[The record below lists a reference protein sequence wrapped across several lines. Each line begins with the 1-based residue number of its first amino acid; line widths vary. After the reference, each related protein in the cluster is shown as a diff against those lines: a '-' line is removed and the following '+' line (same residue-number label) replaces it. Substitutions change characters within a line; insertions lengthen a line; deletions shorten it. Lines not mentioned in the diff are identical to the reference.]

1 MHGAAKT
8 ARVQECYDHVG
19 NLAETARKHR
29 VALSFVRKV
38 TRAGF
43 KHQAY
48 KRISHKATPI
58 RKRRSILERLRKT
71 VSIKE
76 HRKWAKFGTAT
87 KMRDQLLK
95 KHKIRVSV
103 STVRRDL
110 RTMGCRC
117 RVRKATPSC
126 RRGDLAA
133 VKSFKQRV
141 KREKIQGKNLVST
154 DESYVTTHERTGRLQ
169 WMKPGERTHP
179 MENNHKYSASRVMVW
194 GAIGQDYKSELVVF
208 PTTMLKRETPKETEE
223 RLAKKKACERRRKT
237 VAYRMNGPEYIKL
250 CLTPLLPHFHKNPHL
265 VLLQDGA
272 TSHWSE
278 LVTKWLKDNNVPTL
292 KGMPAYS
299 PQFNPIEPVWNTL
312 KDRMGEACPLY
323 PGPLRKSVVE
333 TWDKMDM
340 KTVNGHVRK
349 FDSECAKP

>member
-58 RKRRSILERLRKT
+58 RKRRSTLEKLRKT

-87 KMRDQLLK
+87 KMRDELLK
-95 KHKIRVSV
+95 RKINVSV

-110 RTMGCRC
+110 RAMGCRC
-117 RVRKATPSC
+117 LVRKSTPSC
-126 RRGDLAA
+126 RRGDLE
-133 VKSFKQRV
+133 KCKNFKKRV
-141 KREKIQGKNLVST
+141 KREKIKAENLIMSDETYVS
-154 DESYVTTHERTGRLQ
+154 THERTGRLQ

-179 MENNHKYSASRVMVW
+179 MENNHKYSASYVMVW
-194 GAIGQDYKSELVVF
+194 GAIGKDFKSDLVVF
-208 PTTMLKRETPKETEE
+208 PKTMSKKENDCQKKE
-223 RLAKKKACERRRKT
+223 RLAKKYPSQRRLKK
-237 VAYRMNGPEYIKL
+237 VAYRMDSKDY
-250 CLTPLLPHFHKNPHL
+250 TPKRFLMSPL
-265 VLLQDGA
+265 
-272 TSHWSE
+272 
-278 LVTKWLKDNNVPTL
+278 KW
-292 KGMPAYS
+292 
-299 PQFNPIEPVWNTL
+299 
-312 KDRMGEACPLY
+312 
-323 PGPLRKSVVE
+323 
-333 TWDKMDM
+333 
-340 KTVNGHVRK
+340 
-349 FDSECAKP
+349 